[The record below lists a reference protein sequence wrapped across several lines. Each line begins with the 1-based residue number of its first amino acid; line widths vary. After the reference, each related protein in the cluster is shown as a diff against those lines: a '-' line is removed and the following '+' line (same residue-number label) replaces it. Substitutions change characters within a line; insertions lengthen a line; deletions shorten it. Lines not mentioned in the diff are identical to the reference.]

1 MAIGA
6 VLGQSPDLHNLKP
19 QVIISGEMAY
29 PLVLERTDGNVGVN
43 FISQDTTRNLVLNTN
58 GNFSLGGG
66 LAVSGPFS
74 TTANAT
80 LGGATNVQGTL
91 SATGAITSNGIV
103 TGRGLNAN
111 SQKVTNVATPTVN
124 TDGANKQYVDS
135 QITALDN
142 SLSQE
147 ITANSSGWQLI
158 RTWGTGNVT
167 VPSQYKYVKI
177 ELAAINVMITYY
189 YGYSDHDYPDT
200 YYVDFD
206 TPSTTV
212 WTFPTTS
219 NFTLYSIGEGTT
231 GVTSQNHNGYTTL
244 LQGTVGGYNSSS
256 RVLNMTVTYRIG
268 SIVQDPITLNY
279 TYRIFG
285 SP

>member
-1 MAIGA
+1 MAVGA

-19 QVIISGEMAY
+19 QVTISGELAY
-29 PLVLERTDGNVGVN
+29 PLILERTDGNVGVN
-43 FISQDTTRNLVLNTN
+43 FTSQDTTRNLVLNTN
-58 GNFSLGGG
+58 GNFSLSGG
-66 LAVSGPFS
+66 LAISGSFS
-74 TTANAT
+74 TTGNAT

-103 TGRGLNAN
+103 TGLGLNAN

-124 TDGANKQYVDS
+124 TDGVNKQYVDN

-142 SLSQE
+142 SLTQE

-167 VPSQYKYVKI
+167 VPSQYKYVKV
-177 ELAAINVMITYY
+177 ELAAANAWVNSY
-189 YGYSDHDYPDT
+189 YGYRGHDYKE
-200 YYVDFD
+200 YYYASFD
-206 TPSTTV
+206 IPNDTV
-212 WTFPTTS
+212 WTFS
-219 NFTLYSIGEGTT
+219 ASNNFTLYFIGEGIINQ
-231 GVTSQNHNGYTTL
+231 TSSGSETRGLMQA
-244 LQGTVGGYNSSS
+244 TVGGYNSSS
-256 RVLNMTVTYRIG
+256 RVVNMTATYRTG
-268 SIVQDPITLNY
+268 FDFVDPVTLNY